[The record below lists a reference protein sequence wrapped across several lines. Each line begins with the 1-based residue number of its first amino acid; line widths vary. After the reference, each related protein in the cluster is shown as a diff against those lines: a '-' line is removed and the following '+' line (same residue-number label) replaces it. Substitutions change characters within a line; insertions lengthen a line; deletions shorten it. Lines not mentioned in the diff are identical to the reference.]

1 MDDSGRTK
9 KVELQQAL
17 RSMVNDIARS
27 ATRSGMK
34 PEGLVVEIRFSFEE
48 DGERGLRPIVFLGD
62 QLNDYDVHR
71 LRVTLG
77 VNPAQFVNTDASRR
91 DGVANIQSPG
101 VQDVR
106 ATAPRII
113 VPSKPILKL
122 RKAPGGGSTTEAD
135 GADRPVQRIEV
146 ELSPGMALP
155 VVVEQSSSVVGTMRM
170 LGERIVVFDHQ
181 CCHSKR
187 RHFDAYDTTQYQDDD
202 CRDSTEVSSIPPHS
216 IEE

>member
-62 QLNDYDVHR
+62 QPNDYDVHR

-135 GADRPVQRIEV
+135 
-146 ELSPGMALP
+146 
-155 VVVEQSSSVVGTMRM
+155 
-170 LGERIVVFDHQ
+170 
-181 CCHSKR
+181 
-187 RHFDAYDTTQYQDDD
+187 
-202 CRDSTEVSSIPPHS
+202 
-216 IEE
+216 